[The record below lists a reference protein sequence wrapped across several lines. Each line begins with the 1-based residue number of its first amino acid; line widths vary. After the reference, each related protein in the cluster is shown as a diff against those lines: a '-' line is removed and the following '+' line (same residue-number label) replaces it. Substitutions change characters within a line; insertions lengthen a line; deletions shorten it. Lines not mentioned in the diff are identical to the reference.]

1 MKRTAIEKEQAR
13 VNIAYEAAKKMAET
27 LETAKADFKKNGGDE
42 EGWSAELETIQ
53 RLVFEDE

>member
-1 MKRTAIEKEQAR
+1 MKRNAIEKEQAR
-13 VNIAYEAAKKMAET
+13 VNIAFEAAKKMAEI

-42 EGWSAELETIQ
+42 GDWNDELETIQ